1 MTVAAP
7 PFVGEREADVLV
19 LGAGLTGCAA
29 ALEFARRG
37 QSVLAL
43 EAGRVGGGASASD
56 LGHVPTGLGLPYTEA
71 VKRLGHAGAHEVWEA
86 HRENQARLREFLS
99 GIGDDCGYH
108 AAGGFLLA
116 ADRAEARALADSEDL
131 LRDDGFAGEFLDHYM
146 LEARFDV
153 RGFAGAY
160 WAADEAE
167 VDPAR
172 LVEALAGAAEAAGA
186 AIHTSSP
193 VLDLELSARGA
204 EAVTAQGRARASWVV
219 VALDVQA
226 PRLVPFL
233 EGRVVPLDGLGLVL
247 ATAEACALPSP
258 ARAHGGR
265 VAWRAQSGSGVLKVV
280 GFGPRPAAGEL
291 EAFVGAALGTA
302 PRRLD
307 QWRGTAAAS
316 ADGFPLVGPLPG
328 LPASA
333 ACAYGA
339 LGQAYALLA
348 ARWVADAL
356 LTGHDPT
363 PARFRA
369 GRFESV
375 VLPQ

>member
-1 MTVAAP
+1 MSPVAP
-7 PFVGEREADVLV
+7 PLVGEREADVLV

-29 ALEFARRG
+29 ALELARRRRR
-37 QSVLAL
+37 VVVL

-71 VKRLGHAGAHEVWEA
+71 VKRLGHAGAREVWEA
-86 HRENQARLREFLS
+86 HRENQVRLREFLS
-99 GIGDDCGYH
+99 EVGDDCGYR

-131 LRDDGFAGEFLDHYM
+131 LRDDGFPGEFLDHYM

-160 WAADEAE
+160 WSADEAE

-172 LVEALAGAAEAAGA
+172 LVEALAGAAAAEGA
-186 AIHTSSP
+186 AIHMASP
-193 VLDLELSARGA
+193 VLDLELSSRGA
-204 EAVTAQGRARASWVV
+204 EAFTAAGRARAPWAI

-247 ATAEACALPSP
+247 GTLEARALPSP

-265 VAWRAQSGSGVLKVV
+265 VAWRAEDGSAVLKVV

-291 EAFVGAALGTA
+291 EAFVGGGLGMA
-302 PRRLD
+302 PQRLD

-316 ADGFPLVGPLPG
+316 ADGFPLVGALPG

-363 PARFRA
+363 PARFRT

-375 VLPQ
+375 PHPQ